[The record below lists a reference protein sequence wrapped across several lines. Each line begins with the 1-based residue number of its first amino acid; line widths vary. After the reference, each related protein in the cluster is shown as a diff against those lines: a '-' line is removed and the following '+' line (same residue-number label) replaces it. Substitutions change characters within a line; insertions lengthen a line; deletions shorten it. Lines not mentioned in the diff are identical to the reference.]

1 MLKQSNYTN
10 YKRIIMV
17 QHLIMP
23 NLFDNYMF
31 IFKQFDWYCQLAGW
45 SLAKTLLQ
53 QLIFFTI
60 ERNFAGYL

>member
-1 MLKQSNYTN
+1 
-10 YKRIIMV
+10 MV

-60 ERNFAGYL
+60 KRNFAGYL